1 MSLKKVDN
9 KKNPGLSKLPEDVRN
24 KMGYA
29 AHGMEVRGYGAART
43 KGMGLQDENLQPG
56 KSMDYYKDLI

>member
-9 KKNPGLSKLPEDVRN
+9 KKNSGLSKLPEDVRN

-29 AHGMEVRGYGAART
+29 K
-43 KGMGLQDENLQPG
+43 KGKMVK
-56 KSMDYYKDLI
+56 KSKMKKK